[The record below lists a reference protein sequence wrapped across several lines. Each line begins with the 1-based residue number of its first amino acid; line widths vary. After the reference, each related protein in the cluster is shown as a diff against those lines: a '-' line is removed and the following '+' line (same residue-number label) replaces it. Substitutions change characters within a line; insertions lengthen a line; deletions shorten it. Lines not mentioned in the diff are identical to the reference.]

1 MNQVVMVHFFGKFC
15 LESKNGCLDE
25 ETIHSKKIIK
35 LLAFLLLN
43 HHRMINAEEL
53 GELVWGNGGSSN
65 PMGALKNLI
74 YRLRN
79 TLKQLGPEEYIV
91 SRSGTYG
98 WNEKIE
104 LHSDMEEFRYRAEQT
119 R

>member
-1 MNQVVMVHFFGKFC
+1 
-15 LESKNGCLDE
+15 
-25 ETIHSKKIIK
+25 
-35 LLAFLLLN
+35 
-43 HHRMINAEEL
+43 MINAEEL